1 MKFKGII
8 PAVVT
13 PIDSNERFLAASFE
27 SLLERLYTADV
38 DGVYVCGQTGEGLLQ
53 TIEQRKKVAETATR
67 NSPAGKQVIVHVGAY
82 RTEDAVELARHAS
95 RVGAAAVSAL
105 PPLGSYGFEEIRAYY
120 QEIAAASDVPLL
132 VYYFPEICAAIK
144 SADQIL
150 ELCAI
155 ANVVGLKFTD
165 FDLYRMRCIRQSG
178 SIIFNGRDEILAA
191 GLLMGADG
199 GIGTFYNVVPEL
211 FVDLYSRT
219 LQGDWT
225 GALET
230 QDRINGIIQI
240 ALRFPAFP
248 AVKQMLRWSGIDCG
262 ECIRPRTSLTP
273 EQTTELRRQLDEYG
287 LELDAPVSQA

>member
-13 PIDSNERFLAASFE
+13 PIDANERFLAASFE
-27 SLLERLYTADV
+27 SLLDRVYSAGV

-53 TIEQRKKVAETATR
+53 TVGQRQNVAEAAAR

-95 RVGAAAVSAL
+95 RIGVTAVSAL
-105 PPLGSYGFEEIRAYY
+105 PPLGSYSFEEIRAYY
-120 QEIAAASDVPLL
+120 EEIAAASDVPLL

-144 SADQIL
+144 NADQIL

-155 ANVVGLKFTD
+155 PNVVGLKFTD
-165 FDLYRMRCIRQSG
+165 FDLYRLRSIRQSG
-178 SIIFNGRDEILAA
+178 SVIFNGRDEILVA

-211 FVDLYSRT
+211 FVDLYNRA
-219 LQGDWT
+219 LRGDWT
-225 GALET
+225 GARET

-262 ECIRPRTSLTP
+262 ECIRPRAGLTP

>member
-13 PIDSNERFLAASFE
+13 PIDANERFLAASFE
-27 SLLERLYTADV
+27 SLLDRLYSAGV
-38 DGVYVCGQTGEGLLQ
+38 DGIYVCGQTGEGLLQ
-53 TIEQRKKVAETATR
+53 TTEQRKKVAETATS

-82 RTEDAVELARHAS
+82 RTEDAVELAQHAS
-95 RVGAAAVSAL
+95 RIGAAAISAL
-105 PPLGSYGFEEIRAYY
+105 PPLGSYSFEEIRSYY
-120 QEIAAASDVPLL
+120 MEIAAASDVPLL
-132 VYYFPEICAAIK
+132 IYYFPEICAAIK
-144 SADQIL
+144 TADQIL

-155 ANVVGLKFTD
+155 PNVVGLKFTD
-165 FDLYRMRCIRQSG
+165 FDLYRLRCIRQSG

-211 FVDLYSRT
+211 FVDLYSRA
-219 LQGDWT
+219 LRGDWT
-225 GALET
+225 GARAT
-230 QDRINGIIQI
+230 QDRINGIIKI

-262 ECIRPRTSLTP
+262 ECIRPRAGLTP
-273 EQTTELRRQLDEYG
+273 AQKAELRRQLDEYG
-287 LELDAPVSQA
+287 LELDAPVTQA